1 MSVTLEIA
9 YYNTFILSGGAS
21 VGTYH
26 VEESRIKGA
35 FNGTSVD
42 YGVKAHITDEEYT
55 SRTRE
60 NAMIYSGV
68 YNSKTKVNNTNQFP
82 SGEEIT
88 RAVDIASGSIQ
99 KLYAEDN
106 RLNIFQ
112 ENKVSR
118 ALIDKD
124 IIFTAEG
131 GQLTVGGS
139 KVISQILPYAGKYG
153 ISKNPESFAYFGGRM
168 YFADKNRGL
177 VARLSGDG
185 IEEISRYGMNTF
197 FKDNLKNANAI
208 HGSYDSDKAMYLI
221 SLQGS
226 NMSSVVK
233 ANNTTSNLETQTDFI
248 TAGFTERV
256 KGWVSLYSYKPKFGF
271 HLHNKFYTCSDY
283 DVYEHHRD
291 DVQLNNFYGAT
302 YKDPSTVTL
311 LFNDNPNIIKNFL
324 TINYEGSS
332 NWSMDSAV
340 ARSHDNSTAATS
352 YTAITEEAYKIPK
365 KGVTIIDENSIGI
378 NVGFE
383 EKENKYFKHL
393 KNKASDVFHD
403 DAYFTNT
410 GLKGEY
416 LTVKMQ
422 YSEPTA
428 IANEEKAELF
438 SVSSEAQIS
447 SK

>member
-1 MSVTLEIA
+1 
-9 YYNTFILSGGAS
+9 
-21 VGTYH
+21 
-26 VEESRIKGA
+26 
-35 FNGTSVD
+35 
-42 YGVKAHITDEEYT
+42 
-55 SRTRE
+55 
-60 NAMIYSGV
+60 
-68 YNSKTKVNNTNQFP
+68 
-82 SGEEIT
+82 
-88 RAVDIASGSIQ
+88 
-99 KLYAEDN
+99 
-106 RLNIFQ
+106 
-112 ENKVSR
+112 
-118 ALIDKD
+118 
-124 IIFTAEG
+124 
-131 GQLTVGGS
+131 
-139 KVISQILPYAGKYG
+139 
-153 ISKNPESFAYFGGRM
+153 
-168 YFADKNRGL
+168 
-177 VARLSGDG
+177 
-185 IEEISRYGMNTF
+185 
-197 FKDNLKNANAI
+197 
-208 HGSYDSDKAMYLI
+208 
-221 SLQGS
+221 
-226 NMSSVVK
+226 
-233 ANNTTSNLETQTDFI
+233 
-248 TAGFTERV
+248 
-256 KGWVSLYSYKPKFGF
+256 VSLYSYKPKFGF
-271 HLHNKFYTCSDY
+271 YLHNKFYTCSDY

-291 DVQLNNFYGAT
+291 DAQLNNFYGAT

-311 LFNDNPNIIKNFL
+311 LFNDNPSIVKNFL

-383 EKENKYFKHL
+383 EKENKYFKYL